1 MRESKDR
8 DDNRSISIGN
18 VVFGC
23 ERRKRWR
30 SVDYERDDTWS
41 GTCNRSR
48 ISREVKAG

>member
-23 ERRKRWR
+23 EEK
-30 SVDYERDDTWS
+30 
-41 GTCNRSR
+41 
-48 ISREVKAG
+48 EVAIR